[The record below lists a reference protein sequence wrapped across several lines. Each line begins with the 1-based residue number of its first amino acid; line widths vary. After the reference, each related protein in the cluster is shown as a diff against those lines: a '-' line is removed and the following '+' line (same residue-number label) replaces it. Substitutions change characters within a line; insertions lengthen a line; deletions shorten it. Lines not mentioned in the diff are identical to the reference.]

1 MLKTVSSFINNIG
14 ALVYRGTWDAATNNP
29 TLASGVGTKGDY
41 YVVNV
46 AGSTDLDGITDW
58 QVGDWAIFSGSA
70 WQKVDNTDSVVSVNG
85 QTGVVVLNAANVGAT
100 PNTTFVLTSGLL
112 GGGGQLNGNVTVD
125 LTTVP
130 VANVPGAVPNTVNV
144 LGGGLLT
151 GGGPLTG
158 NVTIDLTSVP
168 VANVPGAVPNT
179 VYVLGGGLLTGG
191 GALTG
196 NVTIDL
202 TTVPFANVTG
212 AGTMASQNANSV
224 NITGGDVT
232 ANLTS
237 GNVNLTSATAANATF
252 ANPSLPLAPEGYITV
267 KIAGV
272 DKKIPYYG
280 V

>member
-58 QVGDWAIFSGSA
+58 EIGDWAIFNGAA

-85 QTGVVVLNAANVGAT
+85 QTGVVVLNAVNVGAT
-100 PNTTFVLTSGLL
+100 PNTTLVLTSGLL
-112 GGGGQLNGNVTVD
+112 TGGGELNANVTVD

-158 NVTIDLTSVP
+158 NVTIGLTSVP

-224 NITGGDVT
+224 NITGGNVT

-237 GNVNLTSATAANATF
+237 GNVNLTSNTAATATF
-252 ANPSLPLAPEGYITV
+252 ADPSLPLAPEGYITV